1 MSGSDRMPK
10 IDLSKLKKSDI
21 DFIKAIEKQNF
32 ERVQKLKKIR
42 KNNIITG
49 SLFGLGVFGIYF
61 YSMWAVRQE
70 SFLDDFDEPVK
81 VIVEKKDSK
90 L

>member
-10 IDLSKLKKSDI
+10 IDLSKLKQSDL
-21 DFIKAIEKQNF
+21 DFIKAFEKQNL
-32 ERVQKLKKIR
+32 ERVQKLKRIR
-42 KNNIITG
+42 RNNIITG
-49 SLFGLGVFGIYF
+49 SLLGLGVFGVYF
-61 YSMWAVRQE
+61 YSMWAVHQE

-81 VIVEKKDSK
+81 VIVENKDSK